1 MGSFNSLLIKYIKIK
16 NKIKVVNLMKVLVI
30 NCGSSS
36 LKYQLL
42 NPESGELFAIGLCE
56 RIGIEGSKMEYETPA
71 NDFEIEIKQDMP
83 THKEALELVIN
94 AITNPEYGVIKSV
107 DEIDAIGHRVVHGGE
122 KFASSVLVTPEV
134 MVAMEECSELAP
146 LHNPANLLGIRT
158 MQELMPG
165 KPNVGV
171 FDTSFHQTM
180 PKEAYMYA
188 LPYEDYTE
196 LKVRKYGFHG
206 TSHKFVSGVARELLG
221 NPAESKIIVC
231 HLGNGGSI
239 SAVKNGKC
247 IDTTMGLTPLQGI
260 MMGTRCGDI
269 DPAAV
274 LFIKNKR
281 GLSDKEMDDRMNKK
295 SGILGVFGESSDCR
309 DMEIAAA
316 AGNER
321 ALLAENMFAYKIR
334 GYIGNYAAQMGG
346 VDAICFTGGI
356 GENSGKVR
364 GDVLKGL
371 EFMGVELDTEVN
383 SKRQKGNVLLTKE
396 TSKVKVFKIPT
407 NEELVIARDTYE
419 IVNATK

>member
-1 MGSFNSLLIKYIKIK
+1 MKI
-16 NKIKVVNLMKVLVI
+16 LVI

-42 NPESGELFAIGLCE
+42 NPQTGELFAKGLCE
-56 RIGIEGSKMEYETPA
+56 RIGIEGSKMEYENPA
-71 NDFEIEIKQDMP
+71 KDFEITLEHAMP
-83 THKEALELVIN
+83 THKEALNLVIS
-94 AITNPEYGVIKSV
+94 AIVNPEYGVIKSV
-107 DEIDAIGHRVVHGGE
+107 EEIDAIGHRVVHGGE
-122 KFASSVLVTPEV
+122 EFATSVLVDDAV
-134 MVAMEECSELAP
+134 MGGLEANSELAP
-146 LHNPANLLGIRT
+146 LHNPANILGIKT

-165 KPNVGV
+165 KANVAV
-171 FDTSFHQTM
+171 FDTAFHQTM
-180 PKEAYMYA
+180 PAEAYMYA

-206 TSHKFVSGVARELLG
+206 TSHKFVSGVAQELLG

-247 IDTTMGLTPLQGI
+247 IDTSMGLTPLQGI

-281 GLSDKEMDDRMNKK
+281 GLSDKEMDARLNKQ
-295 SGILGVFGESSDCR
+295 SGILGVFGKSSDCR
-309 DMEIAAA
+309 DMEIGAVEGDA
-316 AGNER
+316 R
-321 ALLAENMFAYKIR
+321 ALLAEEMFAYKIR
-334 GYIGNYAAQMGG
+334 GYVGNYAAQMGG

-364 GDVLKGL
+364 AMVLKGL
-371 EFMGVELDTEVN
+371 EFLGVDLDEELN
-383 SKRQKGNVLLTKE
+383 SKRQKGNVVLSKPE
-396 TSKVKVFKIPT
+396 SKVTVFKIPT

-419 IVNATK
+419 IVNK

>member
-1 MGSFNSLLIKYIKIK
+1 
-16 NKIKVVNLMKVLVI
+16 MKVLVI

-42 NPESGELFAIGLCE
+42 NPESGEVFAIGLCE
-56 RIGIEGSKMEYETPA
+56 RIGIEGSKMEYEVPA
-71 NDFEIEIKQDMP
+71 KDFEIKIEEAMP
-83 THKEALELVIN
+83 THKEALTLVIN
-94 AITNPEYGVIKSV
+94 AITNSEYGVIKSV
-107 DEIDAIGHRVVHGGE
+107 EEIDAIGHRVVHGGE
-122 KFASSVLVTPEV
+122 RFAESVLITDEV
-134 MVAMEECSELAP
+134 MIAMNECSELAP
-146 LHNPANLLGIRT
+146 LHNPANILGIKT

-165 KPNVGV
+165 KPNVAV

-180 PKEAYMYA
+180 PKEAFMYA

-247 IDTTMGLTPLQGI
+247 IDTSMGLTPLQGI

-274 LFIKNKR
+274 LFVKNKR

-295 SGILGVFGESSDCR
+295 SGILGVFGKSSDCR
-309 DMEIAAA
+309 DMEQAAV
-316 AGNER
+316 AGDER
-321 ALLAENMFAYKIR
+321 ALLAEEMFAYKIR
-334 GYIGNYAAQMGG
+334 GYVGNYAAQMGG

-364 GDVLKGL
+364 ADVLRGL
-371 EFMGVELDTEVN
+371 EFLGIDLDNEIN
-383 SKRQKGNVLLTKE
+383 SKRQKGNVVLTKE
-396 TSKVKVFKIPT
+396 SSKVKVFKIPT
-407 NEELVIARDTYE
+407 NEELVISRDTF
-419 IVNATK
+419 